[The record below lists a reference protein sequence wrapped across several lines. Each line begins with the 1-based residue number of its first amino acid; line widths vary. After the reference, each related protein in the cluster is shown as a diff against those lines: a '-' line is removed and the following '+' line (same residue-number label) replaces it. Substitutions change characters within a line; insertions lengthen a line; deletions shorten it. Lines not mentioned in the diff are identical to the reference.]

1 MRLRSASA
9 SNAFLC
15 VFTIELTR
23 AHGTCLVVANVVL
36 PAKGA
41 NSVSPNP
48 LAGFEGLLRGGGKRL
63 EGKEGKGQKG
73 REKHHRNKFLVRP

>member
-48 LAGFEGLLRGGGKRL
+48 LAGFEGLLRGGEKRL
-63 EGKEGKGQKG
+63 EREGRKGTEGTGKTSPK
-73 REKHHRNKFLVRP
+73 